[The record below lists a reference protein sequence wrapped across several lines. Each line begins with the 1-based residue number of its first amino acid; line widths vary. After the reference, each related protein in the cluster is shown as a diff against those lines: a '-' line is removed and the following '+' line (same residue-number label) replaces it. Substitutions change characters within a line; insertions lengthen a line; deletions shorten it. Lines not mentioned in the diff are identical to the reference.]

1 MGVSVAATV
10 GMAGIQML
18 QGMGEA
24 SAIKAQGE
32 YQKAMADINAR
43 NADLMAERR
52 IKKGDEDAK
61 LYQQKINQTVGTQKA
76 SYAGQGVALDS
87 EIAQQVQQQ
96 TYEIGHDDIQQ
107 LKNNAYLEAM
117 GYKTEAFKTRLNSRM
132 SLYATNAKA
141 NSKMFDTLIGSS
153 FKAAETLSDL
163 KLLRKKEKP
172 KADVTAGNSY
182 FDTSAIT

>member
-1 MGVSVAATV
+1 MGASVAATV

-43 NADLMAERR
+43 NAELMAERR
-52 IKKGDEDAK
+52 LKKGDEDAK
-61 LYQQKINQTVGTQKA
+61 LYQQKINQTVGAQIA

-96 TYEIGHDDIQQ
+96 TYEIGHEDIQQ

-117 GYKTEAFKTRLNSRM
+117 GYKTEAFNTRLNSRM

-141 NSKMFDTLIGSS
+141 NSAMMNTLIGSS
-153 FKAAETLSDL
+153 FTAAKTLSDL
-163 KLLRKKEKP
+163 KLPLKKQESKGEM
-172 KADVTAGNSY
+172 TAGNSY
-182 FDTSAIT
+182 LDTSSLA